1 MDKLMLSGNGNGNE
15 DEKNLMSILNQTAMN
30 ISAISEQMGVV
41 AGQIKKIRADQVDH
55 ANRITDLENRMT
67 HHEETER
74 VTRDQ
79 ARRIRGAIHAR
90 VNHVLGIELN
100 GGLVKKEC
108 MGVDKRYRGA
118 FYGRCYSD
126 ARKYSVLGT
135 PYSETCQK
143 DYQAVI
149 DYIENWEPECEYEG
163 MIGSKA
169 YIAYLDDRERA

>member
-1 MDKLMLSGNGNGNE
+1 MNE
-15 DEKNLMSILNQTAMN
+15 VMQMMNQAALNINAL
-30 ISAISEQMGVV
+30 SEQMGVV
-41 AGQIKKIRADQVDH
+41 AGQIKTIRAAQIDH
-55 ANRITDLENRMT
+55 ANRITDLENWKQ
-67 HHEETER
+67 HHIETER

-108 MGVDKRYRGA
+108 MSIDKKYRGA

-126 ARKYSVLGT
+126 ARKYSMLGT

-149 DYIENWEPECEYEG
+149 DYVENWEPECEYEG
-163 MIGSKA
+163 KTGTRA
-169 YIAYLDDRERA
+169 YISYLDDREKA

>member
-1 MDKLMLSGNGNGNE
+1 MNE
-15 DEKNLMSILNQTAMN
+15 VMQMMNQAALNINAL
-30 ISAISEQMGVV
+30 SEQMGVV
-41 AGQIKKIRADQVDH
+41 AGQIKTIRAAQIDH
-55 ANRITDLENRMT
+55 NNRITDLENRMT

-79 ARRIRGAIHAR
+79 ARRIKGAVHAR

-108 MGVDKRYRGA
+108 MSIDKKYRGA
-118 FYGRCYSD
+118 FFSRCYSD
-126 ARKYSVLGT
+126 ARKYSDLGS

-163 MIGSKA
+163 KIGTKA
-169 YIAYLDDRERA
+169 YIAYLDDRAHS

>member
-1 MDKLMLSGNGNGNE
+1 MNE
-15 DEKNLMSILNQTAMN
+15 VMQMMNQAAMN
-30 ISAISEQMGVV
+30 ITALSEQMGVV
-41 AGQIKKIRADQVDH
+41 AGQIKTIRAAQIDH
-55 ANRITDLENRMT
+55 NNRITDLENRMT

-79 ARRIRGAIHAR
+79 ARRIKGAVHAR

-108 MGVDKRYRGA
+108 MGIDKKYRSA
-118 FYGRCYSD
+118 FCGRCDSD
-126 ARKYSVLGT
+126 ARKYSDLGS

-143 DYQAVI
+143 DYQAVV

-163 MIGSKA
+163 KIGTKA
-169 YIAYLDDRERA
+169 YIAYLDDRANS

>member
-1 MDKLMLSGNGNGNE
+1 MNDVMQ
-15 DEKNLMSILNQTAMN
+15 MMNQTALN
-30 ISAISEQMGVV
+30 INAISEQMGVIV
-41 AGQIKKIRADQVDH
+41 GQVKSIRADQIELN
-55 ANRITDLENRMT
+55 NRLTDLENWKT
-67 HHEETER
+67 NHEETER

-90 VNHVLGIELN
+90 VNHILGIELN

-108 MGVDKRYRGA
+108 MSVDKKYRGA

-126 ARKYSVLGT
+126 ARKYSYLGT

-143 DYQAVI
+143 DYKPVI

-163 MIGSKA
+163 KTGTRA
-169 YIAYLDDRERA
+169 YIAYLDDRENA

>member
-1 MDKLMLSGNGNGNE
+1 MNE
-15 DEKNLMSILNQTAMN
+15 VMQMMNQAAMN
-30 ISAISEQMGVV
+30 ITALSEQMGVV
-41 AGQIKKIRADQVDH
+41 AGQIKTIRAAQIDH
-55 ANRITDLENRMT
+55 NNRITDLENRMT

-79 ARRIRGAIHAR
+79 ARRIKGAVHAR

-108 MGVDKRYRGA
+108 MGIDKKYRSA
-118 FYGRCYSD
+118 FFGRCYSD
-126 ARKYSVLGT
+126 ARKYSNLGS

-143 DYQAVI
+143 DYQAVV

-163 MIGSKA
+163 KIGTKA
-169 YIAYLDDRERA
+169 YIAYLDDRANS